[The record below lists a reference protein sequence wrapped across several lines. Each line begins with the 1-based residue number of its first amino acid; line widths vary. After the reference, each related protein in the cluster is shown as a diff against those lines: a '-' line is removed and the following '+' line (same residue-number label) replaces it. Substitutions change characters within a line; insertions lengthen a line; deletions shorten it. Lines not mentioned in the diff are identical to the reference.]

1 MYAVH
6 ASTHDVCKLA
16 FTVQQIT
23 NWGIHIILSVP
34 MHDKSQSGNGYLVSH

>member
-23 NWGIHIILSVP
+23 NWEIHIILSVP
-34 MHDKSQSGNGYLVSH
+34 MHMTKVSLVMVI